1 MKYFPIPD
9 TTLLLPDCPGEG
21 QVIGTESGE
30 VWGGEIVILRAACQ
44 DRERRVKSVTTVT
57 TPVEAFI

>member
-9 TTLLLPDCPGEG
+9 TTLLLPDCPGERL
-21 QVIGTESGE
+21 VIETESGE